1 MNCINSV
8 FLRGVVE
15 QLPMSGHQAYGENF
29 YTFILRVNRL
39 SGQPDRISVIV
50 SERLFPSR
58 YIDVG
63 DLLEITGEF
72 RSKNMDVDGRR
83 RLILYVFAQ
92 DVQICIESFDHENKI
107 ELAGF
112 LCKTPIHRTTPL
124 GREIADIM
132 LAVNRRYG
140 RCDYIPCLAWGRDSV
155 FVQSLR
161 QSDMLHILGRIQS
174 RNYIKKTEAGER
186 EMTAWEIS
194 CSQID
199 LVDM

>member
-1 MNCINSV
+1 MNCMNSV
-8 FLRGVVE
+8 FLRGVAERSV
-15 QLPMSGHQAYGENF
+15 QDGHQAYGENF
-29 YTFILRVNRL
+29 YTLSLRVSRL
-39 SGQPDRISVIV
+39 SGTCDTVSVIV

-58 YIDVG
+58 YIDEG

-92 DVQICIESFDHENKI
+92 DVQICVQAQPHENKI

-112 LCKTPIHRTTPL
+112 LCKPPLRRTTPL
-124 GREIADIM
+124 GREIADLM

-140 RCDYIPCLAWGRDSV
+140 RSDYIPCLVWGRDAV
-155 FVQSLR
+155 FAQSLR
-161 QSDMLHILGRIQS
+161 QSDALYVCGRIQS
-174 RNYIKKTEAGER
+174 RNYIKRMPDGER
-186 EMTAWEIS
+186 EMTAWEVS
-194 CSQID
+194 CSQLE